1 MSRDQTSLNGTIRQQ
16 GGKGGARRL
25 RNTGKIPAVIYGK
38 GHEPVAVSVDPI
50 ELTTA
55 IATPHKFNTV
65 ITVKLDKGGDKL
77 VLLKD
82 YQQHPVSRQLL
93 HADFQEVRLDQQ
105 VTVDVPVLLVGKAA
119 GAQDGGILTQI
130 KRAMSITCLPG
141 QIPASIDV
149 DVSPL
154 KIGQS
159 LHEKDVQLPA
169 GVKLAGTK
177 NETLATVSIPETEAA
192 APAAAAA
199 AATPAAGAAAAP
211 AAAGKAAAPAAGAKA
226 GDAKAAA
233 PAAGKAAPA
242 KK

>member
-1 MSRDQTSLNGTIRQQ
+1 MSLDQTTLNGSLREI

-38 GHEPVAVSVDPI
+38 GHEPVSVAVDPA
-50 ELTTA
+50 ELKKA
-55 IATPHKFNTV
+55 LATPHKFNTV
-65 ITVKLDKGGDKL
+65 ITIKLETTGAKT

-105 VTVDVPVLLVGKAA
+105 VTVDVPVVLVGKAA
-119 GAQDGGILTQI
+119 GTGDGGILTQI
-130 KRAMSITCLPG
+130 KRVISITCLPG
-141 QIPASIDV
+141 AIPATIEV
-149 DVSPL
+149 DVTPL

-159 LHEKDVQLPA
+159 LHESDVTLPA
-169 GVKLAGTK
+169 GVKLGGHK
-177 NETLATVSIPETEAA
+177 NETLATVSIPEE

-199 AATPAAGAAAAP
+199 AAAAP
-211 AAAGKAAAPAAGAKA
+211 AAGAAAPAAGAKA
-226 GDAKAAA
+226 AAAPAAGAKDAKAAA
-233 PAAGKAAPA
+233 PAAKAAPA